1 MSTDRLL
8 SGDEAASFLGMSRA
22 WLYRSAVPF
31 VKLGRRRL
39 YRTADLRA
47 FVSGRLKSR

>member
-1 MSTDRLL
+1 MTTDRLL
-8 SGDEAASFLGMSRA
+8 SGDEAAAFLGMSRA

-39 YRTADLRA
+39 YQTADLRA
-47 FVSGRLKSR
+47 FVSRRLKSR